1 MVKDKINYRATGKRN
16 FLTRQTNQG
25 RANDGGLKI
34 GEMERDGIMAHGLS
48 YFLNESYMVRG
59 DQYYMAVCN
68 KTGTIAVYNPERNL
82 FLSPFADGPLVFNRN
97 VEGKDILDAVSKF
110 GRSFSLLRIPFALK
124 LLIQE
129 LQVMNI
135 QMRIITEDNIDQLT
149 NLSYQSRNIDKLLH
163 INSGDVASDIK
174 EVVENYRV
182 QLTNKSSIGNAS
194 YPLSLPSTK
203 YGSDVEHQEFTPPN
217 EEEPANTTSPSYVP
231 EEQDLANA
239 TSPPYVPEEQQ
250 QEPANATS
258 PPYVP
263 EEQQQEPL
271 IESQQM
277 ESSSPVQQSA
287 GSKLFDDPK
296 MNDIFNRL
304 SNDKQGAILQMPR
317 HQQDAVMERIM
328 VQAAGRTTNKG
339 LEPYFNALPIE
350 KQLTALQNGYKSM
363 SSEFSKLSEKIPS
376 SPLTTIK
383 TPELVQDELTKRLPL
398 LATTGGGGGTA
409 TVTGTKKDD
418 NAQIYESNSNS
429 NSESSSSS
437 SSSSPSSDT
446 KKIII

>member
-1 MVKDKINYRATGKRN
+1 
-16 FLTRQTNQG
+16 
-25 RANDGGLKI
+25 
-34 GEMERDGIMAHGLS
+34 
-48 YFLNESYMVRG
+48 MVRG

-174 EVVENYRV
+174 EIVENYRV

-203 YGSDVEHQEFTPPN
+203 YGSEVEHQEFTPPN

-231 EEQDLANA
+231 EEQQQEPANTTSPPYVPDEQDLANA

-250 QEPANATS
+250 QDLSNATS

-429 NSESSSSS
+429 DST